1 MQSSVLAADLGG
13 TNLRMAVVD
22 ESGAVIY
29 RSRRKTP
36 RAGSYSDI
44 VSMIADTAQECRDA
58 VRTTGDPDRLSLA
71 IPSSVRPSDGRIIYS
86 PALPS
91 LNGSNLAAELSE
103 RLGVPVALENDANA
117 AALGESWLGASKD
130 AEMSICI
137 TLGTGVGGG
146 IILNGDIYRGVDGT
160 AAEIGHIGI
169 EPEGRPCGCG
179 SRGCL
184 EQYAS
189 ATAIRRI
196 AEELMAQYP
205 NSTLKNARN
214 LNAHMIF
221 EAGKKGD
228 ELALEVFRTMG
239 YYLGIGLASLTN
251 LLNPE
256 VIVIGGGAAA
266 GWEMF
271 IGHVRKEI
279 KDRAF
284 REPAERV
291 KLVRAELGDDA
302 GILGAARLAFLAK
315 T

>member
-1 MQSSVLAADLGG
+1 
-13 TNLRMAVVD
+13 
-22 ESGAVIY
+22 
-29 RSRRKTP
+29 
-36 RAGSYSDI
+36 
-44 VSMIADTAQECRDA
+44 
-58 VRTTGDPDRLSLA
+58 
-71 IPSSVRPSDGRIIYS
+71 
-86 PALPS
+86 
-91 LNGSNLAAELSE
+91 
-103 RLGVPVALENDANA
+103 
-117 AALGESWLGASKD
+117 
-130 AEMSICI
+130 
-137 TLGTGVGGG
+137 
-146 IILNGDIYRGVDGT
+146 
-160 AAEIGHIGI
+160 
-169 EPEGRPCGCG
+169 
-179 SRGCL
+179 
-184 EQYAS
+184 
-189 ATAIRRI
+189 
-196 AEELMAQYP
+196 
-205 NSTLKNARN
+205 
-214 LNAHMIF
+214 MIF